1 MVPDYSNL
9 ITEIRNLW
17 KEVRR
22 NATDIGRVKNR
33 LIGNGDDTGTV
44 LGRLKSVEGK
54 VDTLM
59 DLKKSVELIANRKNS
74 VFLRVKDVV
83 ISIGVVVTIILSL
96 KTMGII

>member
-1 MVPDYSNL
+1 MADYSNAMV
-9 ITEIRNLW
+9 EIHNLR

-22 NATDIGRVKNR
+22 NSDRIGTLVSR
-33 LIGNGDDTGTV
+33 LMGNGDDTGTV

-59 DLKKSVELIANRKNS
+59 DLKTSVELIANRKNS
-74 VFLRVKDVV
+74 IFLRVKDII
-83 ISIGVVVTIILSL
+83 ISVGVVVTILLSL